1 MHVTCNKKQIIAL
14 IYRKTRF
21 EMEDKKK
28 IREIDL
34 IAAVKIVLKER
45 KSMMITVI
53 VSTVVG
59 LVIAL
64 CSPKTYTSDVVL
76 VPEISSGGLGLSGNL
91 ADMASSFGIDL
102 GNTGKSMDAFYPEIY
117 PEILVS
123 DDFVQTLFNA
133 PVRLKDDDNERTYY
147 EHLKKDT
154 KVPFWSYPKIW
165 IGNLLKPKDT
175 IGGNGQV
182 DHFKVSR
189 EEEEMCKVIS
199 GNIGCIVDKKTS
211 VITISVTDQDP
222 LVAAIM
228 ADTLQSRLQN
238 YITQYR
244 TKKAR
249 VDFDYYA
256 KLHDDATTKY
266 KKAQREYAVFCDAN
280 KDVVLETYISKRD
293 ELENNMQTA
302 FTLMNQMAIQ
312 KQTAQAK
319 IQERTPSYTV
329 IKTAKMPYK
338 ASSMPK
344 LMILIFT
351 VFIAV
356 MADAAWVLFIR
367 DFIRKKKA

>member
-1 MHVTCNKKQIIAL
+1 
-14 IYRKTRF
+14 
-21 EMEDKKK
+21 MEEKKK

-53 VSTVVG
+53 VGTVVG

-64 CSPKTYTSDVVL
+64 CSTKAYTSDVVL
-76 VPEISSGGLGLSGNL
+76 VPEIASGGLGLSGNL

-123 DDFVQTLFNA
+123 NDFVQTLFNA
-133 PVRLKDDDNERTYY
+133 PVRLKDDDSERTYY
-147 EHLKKDT
+147 DHLKKDT

-165 IGNLLKPKDT
+165 ISNLLKPKDT

-189 EEEEMCKVIS
+189 EEDEICKAIS
-199 GNIGCIVDKKTS
+199 GSIGCIVDKKTS
-211 VITISVTDQDP
+211 VITITVTDQDP

-249 VDFDYYA
+249 IDFDYYA
-256 KLHDDATTKY
+256 KLHDDATAKY
-266 KKAQREYAVFCDAN
+266 KKAQREYAAFCDAN
-280 KDVVLETYISKRD
+280 KDVVLETYIAKRD

-302 FTLMNQMAIQ
+302 FTLMNQMAVQ

-319 IQERTPSYTV
+319 IQERTPAYTV
-329 IKTAKMPYK
+329 IKSAKMPYK
-338 ASSMPK
+338 ASSMPR
-344 LMILIFT
+344 LMILILT
-351 VFIAV
+351 VFMAV
-356 MADAAWVLFIR
+356 LANAVWILFVR
-367 DFIRKKKA
+367 DLIKKKEA